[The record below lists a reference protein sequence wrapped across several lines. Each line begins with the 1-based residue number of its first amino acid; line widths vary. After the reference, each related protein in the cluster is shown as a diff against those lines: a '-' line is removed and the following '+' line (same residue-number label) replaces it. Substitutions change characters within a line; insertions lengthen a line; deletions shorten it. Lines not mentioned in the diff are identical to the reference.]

1 MGVLGGLRVGFQG
14 THAQA
19 ARGTDVVA
27 LLDGSGPLVR
37 GVLLQVLGAHA
48 PHGPQA
54 ARVRLPGAAAAA
66 ATSCGC
72 AAAAALA
79 GQTVDLPCE
88 GLWRICNA
96 LAGGGRAG
104 MGLGTGE
111 APATWATFTWASGR
125 EVGAEARAESPNKS
139 AHPVAPA
146 ACGAQA
152 GRLPAGLA
160 RASSEQTGAWAS
172 QYGGIWGLHSARRAL
187 GFGSPPILGLA
198 DALPGTAAS
207 QASGAVLIVCRLEH
221 VELAALAHLSGCAVL
236 AACMLAPDPVAA
248 VASRWLV
255 RLSITMEDAE
265 LLLLIGSLPC
275 STLRCCHCPCLPSYS
290 VTYLMDFAYAHVL
303 RDLEP
308 ITLPKGTTWEVVWP
322 CEGARQ

>member
-1 MGVLGGLRVGFQG
+1 MTTINASITTAWVFRDVSESGFRHMR

-48 PHGPQA
+48 PHGPLA

-66 ATSCGC
+66 ATGCGI
-72 AAAAALA
+72 AATAALA
-79 GQTVDLPCE
+79 GQTVDLPCK
-88 GLWRICNA
+88 GLWRTCTA
-96 LAGGGRAG
+96 LAAGGRAG

-125 EVGAEARAESPNKS
+125 EVGAEARSESHDTI
-139 AHPVAPA
+139 AHPA
-146 ACGAQA
+146 AAAECGAQA
-152 GRLPAGLA
+152 GRLPAGFA

-187 GFGSPPILGLA
+187 GFGSPPIPGSA
-198 DALPGTAAS
+198 DALPGMAAS

-221 VELAALAHLSGCAVL
+221 VDLAALAHLSGCAVL

-255 RLSITMEDAE
+255 RLSITMVDLK
-265 LLLLIGSLPC
+265 LLVFGSIAF
-275 STLRCCHCPCLPSYS
+275 STHRFCDCPCMPFYS
-290 VTYLMDFAYAHVL
+290 VTDLLNLARAHML
-303 RDLEP
+303 CNPDP
-308 ITLPKGTTWEVVWP
+308 SSLPLGP
-322 CEGARQ
+322 A